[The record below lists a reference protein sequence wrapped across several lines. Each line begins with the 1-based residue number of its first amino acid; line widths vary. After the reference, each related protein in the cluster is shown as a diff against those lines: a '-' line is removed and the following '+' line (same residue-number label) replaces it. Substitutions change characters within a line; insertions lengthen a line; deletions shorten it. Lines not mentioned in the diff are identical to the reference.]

1 MSHSQDRSMTMSPIH
16 RRVML
21 SGVAGVAAALAMPG
35 DRPARA
41 ADEGP
46 LQPIQHL
53 CSVLIEAMKA
63 GRNTSFDRRFQMLA
77 PVIDNVFDLVTILQ
91 VSVGPAWPMM
101 PNDQRSRLET
111 AFRRYTVASYVN
123 SFDNYTGQRFEVQPQ
138 TRNLPNGDQVVKSRI
153 IPTSGDSHEL
163 DYVMRNESGR
173 WRAVDV
179 LADGAI
185 SRVAVQ
191 RSDFRRLL
199 ARGGSAA
206 LIASLQE
213 KSADLSGGAGG

>member
-1 MSHSQDRSMTMSPIH
+1 MSLTQDRSMTMSPIY
-16 RRVML
+16 RRAALGGM
-21 SGVAGVAAALAMPG
+21 AAVAAALVARAG
-35 DRPARA
+35 RPAMA
-41 ADEGP
+41 ADGGAV
-46 LQPIQHL
+46 QQIQRL
-53 CSVLIEAMKA
+53 CGALIEVMKA
-63 GRNTSFDRRFQMLA
+63 GRSTPFDQRFQMLA
-77 PVIDNVFDLVTILQ
+77 PVIDSVFDLKTILQ

-101 PNDQRSRLET
+101 PNDQRSKLEA

-123 SFDNYTGQRFEVQPQ
+123 SFDSYAGQRFEVQPD
-138 TRNLPNGDQVVKSRI
+138 TRKLPNGDQIVKSKI
-153 IPTSGDSHEL
+153 IPTSGSPHEL
-163 DYVMRNESGR
+163 DYVMRNEGER

-179 LADGAI
+179 LAAGAI

-213 KSADLSGGAGG
+213 KSADLSGG

>member
-1 MSHSQDRSMTMSPIH
+1 MTMSPIY
-16 RRVML
+16 RRAAL
-21 SGVAGVAAALAMPG
+21 GGVAAVAAALVLPG

-41 ADEGP
+41 ADDGP
-46 LQPIQHL
+46 VPPIQHL
-53 CSVLIEAMKA
+53 CSALIEVMKA
-63 GRNTSFDRRFQMLA
+63 GRSTPFDQRFQMLA
-77 PVIDNVFDLVTILQ
+77 PVIDSVFDLMTILR
-91 VSVGPAWPMM
+91 VSVGPPWPMM
-101 PNDQRSRLET
+101 PNDQRSRLEA

-123 SFDNYTGQRFEVQPQ
+123 SFDNYSGQRFEVQPQ
-138 TRNLPNGDQVVKSRI
+138 TRSLPNGDQVVKSRI
-153 IPTSGDSHEL
+153 IPTSGNAHEL
-163 DYVMRNESGR
+163 DYVMRDESGR